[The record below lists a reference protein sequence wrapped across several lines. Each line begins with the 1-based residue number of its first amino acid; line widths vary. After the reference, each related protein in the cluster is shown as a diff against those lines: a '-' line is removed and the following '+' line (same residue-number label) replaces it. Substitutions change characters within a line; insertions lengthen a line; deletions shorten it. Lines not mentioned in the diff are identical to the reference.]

1 MVDTRD
7 ALLHSASTLLAKEG
21 PSALT
26 VRRIATEAG
35 VSTMGV
41 YSRFGGKD
49 GVVDALLRDGFEDLT
64 RAMDGVGRTDD
75 PLDDLQRCCRAYRE
89 FGLSN
94 PTRYRLMFEGTV
106 PDFVPSEES
115 IATASA
121 SFDLLVER
129 VARCVDAGT
138 LAPGDPAEI
147 AASLWA
153 ASHGLVSL
161 ELSGR
166 KPVAVGGDDPYERT
180 MAAMIKGLSP

>member
-1 MVDTRD
+1 MADTRD
-7 ALLHSASTLLAKEG
+7 ALLRAASTLLAKEG

-26 VRRIATEAG
+26 VRRIAAEAG

-49 GVVDALLRDGFEDLT
+49 GVVDVLLRDGFDDLSA
-64 RAMDGVGRTDD
+64 AMDAVGQTDD
-75 PLDDLQRCCRAYRE
+75 PLADLQRCCRAYRE

-115 IATASA
+115 IASASA
-121 SFDLLVER
+121 SFDRLVER
-129 VARCVDAGT
+129 VGRCVDAAA
-138 LAPGDPAEI
+138 LLPGDPAEI

-153 ASHGLVSL
+153 ASHGLISL

-180 MAAMIKGLSP
+180 MAAMIRGLSP